1 MARTNMAW
9 IAKKKAAQQKSAKL
23 RLWSKK
29 FEYPKRNLSLD
40 EAIATWAIWWQENPR
55 GNTFHWFMRGRK
67 ICRETRLRVDSDGYR
82 LVRLPSGWVDFV
94 TVMQSW
100 RTRKKLVKKLSS
112 GSVVRK

>member
-23 RLWSKK
+23 RLWTQK

-40 EAIATWAIWWQENPR
+40 EAMDAGVIWSQTNPK
-55 GNTFHWFMRGRK
+55 GNTYHWFLRWRK
-67 ICRETRLRVDSDGYR
+67 TCWETRLRVDTDGYR
-82 LVRLPSGWVDFV
+82 LVRLPSWSVDFV
-94 TVMQSW
+94 SVMQSG

-112 GSVVRK
+112 WR

>member
-23 RLWSKK
+23 RLWTTK
-29 FEYPKRNLSLD
+29 FEYPKRNLALD
-40 EAIATWAIWWQENPR
+40 EAIANGVIWWQANPKW
-55 GNTFHWFMRGRK
+55 NTYHWFLRGRK
-67 ICRETRLRVDSDGYR
+67 ICRETRLRVDTDWYR

-112 GSVVRK
+112 GSAVRK